1 MTIGYDQK
9 VPPQLKKIQQWFAS
23 IIVRP
28 IDEDSRM
35 NPISPKGIPM
45 EEEAFEYII
54 PSPTLRPAQRIQIY
68 NQQYWW
74 RLLNCLHEAFPLL
87 TRLFGHFDFNQT
99 IGIPYL
105 TRYHPYHWSLNTL
118 GTHLTKFLEEEY
130 HAEDKQLVLN
140 AAALD
145 WAFNHAFCC
154 KKNATIPDG
163 LDFSEC
169 KIWLQP
175 YVHLF
180 QMDYNLIEFR
190 MTVIKEKPEYWS
202 ENEFPKL
209 PKEEN
214 KRHFALWRN
223 HNHDIS
229 WDDLHP
235 AAYALLN
242 RIREGATLD
251 ELCDW
256 LEEQDEAIRDEASKN
271 LQVWFTEWTIRRLL
285 TLEPLE

>member
-1 MTIGYDQK
+1 MTTGYDQK
-9 VPPQLKKIQQWFAS
+9 VPPHLKKVQQWFAS
-23 IIVRP
+23 ILVRP

-74 RLLNCLHEAFPLL
+74 RLLNCLHEAFPLV
-87 TRLFGHFDFNQT
+87 TRLFGYHDFNQT

-105 TRYHPYHWSLNTL
+105 VKYSPDNWSLNTI
-118 GTHLTKFLEEEY
+118 GAKMSQFIEEDY
-130 HAEDKQLVLN
+130 QAEDKLLVAN
-140 AAALD
+140 AVALD
-145 WAFNHAFCC
+145 WAFNYAFFC
-154 KKNATIPDG
+154 KKNTDVTEQS
-163 LDFSEC
+163 DFSEC

-175 YVHLF
+175 YVYLF
-180 QMDYNLIEFR
+180 QMDYNLIDFR
-190 MTVIKEKPEYWS
+190 MTMIEEKPEYWT
-202 ENEFPKL
+202 ENDFPKL
-209 PKEEN
+209 PKEN

-223 HNHDIS
+223 QHNDIA

-235 AAYALLN
+235 AAFALLN
-242 RIREGATLD
+242 RIKQGTTLD

-256 LEEQDEAIRDEASKN
+256 LEEQKEAIRDEASKHMH
-271 LQVWFTEWTIRRLL
+271 VWFREWTVRQLL
-285 TLEPLE
+285 TLEPV